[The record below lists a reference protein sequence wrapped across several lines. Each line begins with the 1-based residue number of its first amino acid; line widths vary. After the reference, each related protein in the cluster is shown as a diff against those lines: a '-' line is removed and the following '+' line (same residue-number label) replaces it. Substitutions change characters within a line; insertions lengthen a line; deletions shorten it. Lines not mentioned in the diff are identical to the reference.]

1 MDWGLVLASQG
12 IQAVIDRS
20 EQGWQLIV
28 EEGDYA
34 QAQACLSQ
42 YELENRGW
50 RWKHKLPGSGIFFH
64 WASAGWAAAIAW
76 IYFLSQVRFPTLQQR
91 GMMDNQAVR
100 SGQWW
105 RLFTAIT
112 LHENLAHLVANLTV
126 GFVLL
131 GLAMGRYGAGV
142 ALLAAFLA
150 GAVGN
155 CAGLLVYPARS
166 QSLGASGMVM
176 GALGL
181 LSVQSISFWRR
192 FRPARVYVL
201 RSAAGALLILVLVGF
216 AEGSD
221 IVAHVGGFLS
231 GAILGIVLA
240 WVRPSTLHRRG
251 VNLAGTAFVVLLLL
265 TAWWEA
271 IR

>member
-12 IQAVIDRS
+12 IQAGIERS

-28 EEGDYA
+28 EERDYD
-34 QAQACLSQ
+34 QAQASLSQ
-42 YELENRGW
+42 YEVENRGW
-50 RWKHKLPGSGIFFH
+50 RWKHKLPAPGIFFH
-64 WASAGWAAAIAW
+64 WASAGWAAVMAW
-76 IYFLSQVRFPTLQQR
+76 IYYLTQVRFPSFEQA
-91 GMMDNQAVR
+91 GVMDNQAVR

-112 LHENLAHLVANLTV
+112 LHENLAHLMANLTT

-131 GLAMGRYGAGV
+131 GWAMGRFGPGL

-150 GAVGN
+150 GAAGN

-181 LSVQSISFWRR
+181 LSVQSISFWRK
-192 FRPARVYVL
+192 FRRARVFVL
-201 RSAAGALLILVLVGF
+201 RSAAGAILILVLVGF

-221 IVAHVGGFLS
+221 VVAHLGGFLG
-231 GAILGIVLA
+231 GAVLGLALA
-240 WVRPSTLHRRG
+240 WVRPSTLHRG
-251 VNLAGTAFVVLLLL
+251 GPNVAALAIVLLLLL
-265 TAWWEA
+265 TAWGKA
-271 IR
+271 AR